1 MTWLLDSNGIIFRF
15 FYGTGNGD
23 GYLKLLEKI
32 GNEKIIAI
40 FDYCSNNFRKKILI
54 DYKKHRVYNPHVG
67 EEINRIYNYCIN
79 KNIEVLRHDEFEADD
94 LIATYIHNNE
104 HEEITIVST
113 DKDLCQLVNEKVQI
127 YNPFKRVFLNELY
140 IKDTFG
146 VTAQQLALWQALC
159 GDSSD
164 NIPGIKGIGPKTA
177 TYIINNMK
185 NIESIQTEFPKYD
198 FSKLNIMLNLTTL
211 RKDINIH
218 KSINSL

>member
-1 MTWLLDSNGIIFRF
+1 MKLKFQYSEEEKRAILEQHNLFKKVLQSKVTRLMVNEQATPTSGGGVEFLKAARDKGCKIAKGGVLRSAPGKPTVLYKKADYDS
-15 FYGTGNGD
+15 D
-23 GYLKLLEKI
+23 QGYFKI
-32 GNEKIIAI
+32 G
-40 FDYCSNNFRKKILI
+40 D
-54 DYKKHRVYNPHVG
+54 
-67 EEINRIYNYCIN
+67 
-79 KNIEVLRHDEFEADD
+79 
-94 LIATYIHNNE
+94 
-104 HEEITIVST
+104 
-113 DKDLCQLVNEKVQI
+113 
-127 YNPFKRVFLNELY
+127 ELY